1 MISLSLIGLG
11 VLAILILSIMALRR
25 IVRTDEVHV
34 VQKAKKTL
42 VYGTTAENNLGN
54 TYYEFPS
61 WCPILGVT
69 VTKLPT
75 AVFGLDLNDYD
86 AYDKDRLPFLVD
98 IKAFFRITD
107 FRLASSR
114 VTNIMELKE
123 QLLSIVQG
131 AARSILAKEDLEN
144 IMCERNVY
152 GDKFTKEVAEQLKEW
167 GVKAVKNIEL
177 MDIRDSHGSEVI
189 ANIMKKKKS
198 QIEME
203 SRTTVAN
210 NLQKAKEAEILANQE
225 VALKEQDAHRQVG
238 LRQAE
243 VQQEV
248 GMANEKAKQ
257 EVQAQVKLTTEKEM
271 EVEKVRAVQTAEIE
285 KQANIVTAQGQKQ
298 VVSINVEASIAKAE
312 GDKQVVIL
320 NAEANKTQ
328 LERKAEADLT
338 IAQNGAKGIQ
348 ATGEA
353 KAMAEK
359 LAQSASVQAQIDLAK
374 EIGENE
380 GYQNFLLKQ
389 KEIEANAQIGIEQ
402 AKNLSGA
409 DIKIFANSG
418 SVTDGVNQ
426 ARGIFNAKNS
436 FDVAS
441 ALEAFISTPIGAE
454 IADKLLGTGDAV
466 KTVETVK
473 NVIKKKKD
481 KE

>member
-1 MISLSLIGLG
+1 MW
-11 VLAILILSIMALRR
+11 
-25 IVRTDEVHV
+25 H
-34 VQKAKKTL
+34 
-42 VYGTTAENNLGN
+42 
-54 TYYEFPS
+54 
-61 WCPILGVT
+61 
-69 VTKLPT
+69 TKGPR
-75 AVFGLDLNDYD
+75 
-86 AYDKDRLPFLVD
+86 K
-98 IKAFFRITD
+98 
-107 FRLASSR
+107 
-114 VTNIMELKE
+114 
-123 QLLSIVQG
+123 
-131 AARSILAKEDLEN
+131 
-144 IMCERNVY
+144 
-152 GDKFTKEVAEQLKEW
+152 
-167 GVKAVKNIEL
+167 
-177 MDIRDSHGSEVI
+177 
-189 ANIMKKKKS
+189 
-198 QIEME
+198 
-203 SRTTVAN
+203 
-210 NLQKAKEAEILANQE
+210 
-225 VALKEQDAHRQVG
+225 
-238 LRQAE
+238 
-243 VQQEV
+243 
-248 GMANEKAKQ
+248 
-257 EVQAQVKLTTEKEM
+257 
-271 EVEKVRAVQTAEIE
+271 
-285 KQANIVTAQGQKQ
+285 
-298 VVSINVEASIAKAE
+298 
-312 GDKQVVIL
+312 L

-454 IADKLLGTGDAV
+454 IADKLLGTGDTV

>member
-1 MISLSLIGLG
+1 
-11 VLAILILSIMALRR
+11 
-25 IVRTDEVHV
+25 
-34 VQKAKKTL
+34 
-42 VYGTTAENNLGN
+42 
-54 TYYEFPS
+54 
-61 WCPILGVT
+61 
-69 VTKLPT
+69 
-75 AVFGLDLNDYD
+75 
-86 AYDKDRLPFLVD
+86 
-98 IKAFFRITD
+98 
-107 FRLASSR
+107 
-114 VTNIMELKE
+114 
-123 QLLSIVQG
+123 
-131 AARSILAKEDLEN
+131 
-144 IMCERNVY
+144 
-152 GDKFTKEVAEQLKEW
+152 
-167 GVKAVKNIEL
+167 
-177 MDIRDSHGSEVI
+177 
-189 ANIMKKKKS
+189 
-198 QIEME
+198 
-203 SRTTVAN
+203 
-210 NLQKAKEAEILANQE
+210 
-225 VALKEQDAHRQVG
+225 
-238 LRQAE
+238 
-243 VQQEV
+243 
-248 GMANEKAKQ
+248 MANEKAKQ

-441 ALEAFISTPIGAE
+441 ALEAFISTPIGSRN
-454 IADKLLGTGDAV
+454 I
-466 KTVETVK
+466 
-473 NVIKKKKD
+473 
-481 KE
+481 